1 MGKINLSRVI
11 LGGLLAGV
19 VINIIEG
26 VVNGGFL
33 ATDWADA
40 MTALHQHSVSTK
52 QIIAFN
58 VWGFAI
64 GILTVWLYAAMRPRY
79 GAGPKTAICAGLF
92 MWAVGYALANFAPVI
107 LHVFP
112 VSLVAKSLSAELV
125 EMVIAALAGAWLYK
139 EAETT
144 SANAMAARA

>member
-19 VINIIEG
+19 VINIVEG
-26 VVNGGFL
+26 VVNGGLL
-33 ATDWADA
+33 ATDWADT
-40 MTALHQHSVSTK
+40 MSTLHQHSVSTR

-79 GAGPKTAICAGLF
+79 GAGLRTAALAGVF
-92 MWAVGYALANFAPVI
+92 MWTLGFALANFAPVI
-107 LHVFP
+107 LHLFP
-112 VSLVAKSLSAELV
+112 LSLVATSLAVELP
-125 EMVIAALAGAWLYK
+125 EMILAAIAGAWIYK
-139 EAETT
+139 EAAE
-144 SANAMAARA
+144 APKVAAARA